1 MNIQNMSVIPVWI
14 GLIFLNSL
22 LGRQLYN
29 RVQSLG
35 GSTLFL
41 LIILA
46 ASVLCIRFAS
56 HFIRREKAGESL
68 LYLLIAF
75 ASGFLL
81 ELPEERVHIVLFG
94 FLGFL
99 LGIHSHRPASQWLLF
114 GLLLAVLDEGLQTL
128 LPYRVGDL
136 RDIIINSLSLLLGAL
151 AALRCGMRR

>member
-1 MNIQNMSVIPVWI
+1 MNIQRMSVIPVWI

-41 LIILA
+41 LMLLT
-46 ASVLCIRFAS
+46 ASFLCIRYAAY
-56 HFIRREKAGESL
+56 FIRKEKFQESL
-68 LYLLIAF
+68 LYLSIGIT
-75 ASGFLL
+75 SCFLL
-81 ELPEERVHIVLFG
+81 ELPEERIHILLFSS
-94 FLGFL
+94 LGFL
-99 LGIHSHRPASQWLLF
+99 LGVHSQRPALQWILL
-114 GLLLAVLDEGLQTL
+114 GLLVAVMDEGLQTL

-151 AALRCGMRR
+151 AALRCGMRG

>member
-1 MNIQNMSVIPVWI
+1 MNIQKMSVIPVWI

-41 LIILA
+41 LMLLT
-46 ASVLCIRFAS
+46 ASFLCIRYAAY
-56 HFIRREKAGESL
+56 FIRKEKFQESL
-68 LYLLIAF
+68 LYLSTGIT
-75 ASGFLL
+75 SCFLL
-81 ELPEERVHIVLFG
+81 ELPEERIHILLFG
-94 FLGFL
+94 SLGFL
-99 LGIHSHRPASQWLLF
+99 LGVHSQRPALQWILL
-114 GLLLAVLDEGLQTL
+114 GLLVAVLDEGLQAL
-128 LPYRVGDL
+128 LSYRVGDL